1 MEKFK
6 RKKSFNFINSLFYI
20 LDKFIPLKRSL
31 KLKFYLNLE
40 FIFKRLA
47 YEKSYLIFRNKHP
60 GTQNTVNNLKKIVK
74 KNYKVLD
81 VGCGNGYIAYSLS
94 NYVKQIICIDYNI
107 KAIQQAKKKFNKKNI
122 KFFLGDVLKMDKSK
136 IKNIDMIICSHLI
149 EHLDNPFSF
158 LKSLKMFNSKI
169 YIEVPDL
176 ENDNIN
182 QVKTKINSQ
191 LRFTDEDH
199 VYEFDRSSLL
209 NNLLLNLLIKELA
222 FLHCLYC
229 FLERVL
235 NLKVSSL
242 SPFSFVRGYANEKLR
257 GPNGLNQSRASPT
270 DDLIPSPSIDES

>member
-122 KFFLGDVLKMDKSK
+122 KFFLGDVLKIDKSK

-209 NNLLLNLLIKELA
+209 NNLKKNKFIILKEHYQNGVISLLI
-222 FLHCLYC
+222 
-229 FLERVL
+229 R
-235 NLKVSSL
+235 
-242 SPFSFVRGYANEKLR
+242 
-257 GPNGLNQSRASPT
+257 
-270 DDLIPSPSIDES
+270 